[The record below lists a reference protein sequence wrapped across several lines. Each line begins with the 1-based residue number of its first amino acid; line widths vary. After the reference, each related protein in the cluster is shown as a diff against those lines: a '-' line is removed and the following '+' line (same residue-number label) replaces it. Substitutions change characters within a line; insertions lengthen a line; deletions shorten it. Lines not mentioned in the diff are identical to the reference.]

1 VSVAEQIRAIAGLR
15 HAETASAA
23 PAGQGDAEAASAA
36 PAEDAD
42 AADMQARLARIEAE
56 SGIPV
61 AAFAALA
68 EIVTLLLS
76 EEDMP

>member
-1 VSVAEQIRAIAGLR
+1 VSVAEQIRAIAGLH
-15 HAETASAA
+15 HAGPASAT
-23 PAGQGDAEAASAA
+23 
-36 PAEDAD
+36 PAEEAD
-42 AADMQARLARIEAE
+42 AADMQARLAQIEAD